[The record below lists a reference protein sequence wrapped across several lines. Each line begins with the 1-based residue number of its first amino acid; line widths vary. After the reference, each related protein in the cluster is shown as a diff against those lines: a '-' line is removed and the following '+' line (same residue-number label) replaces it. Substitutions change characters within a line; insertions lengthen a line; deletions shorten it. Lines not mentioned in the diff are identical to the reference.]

1 MSEGMSYPAAME
13 SLADDDISIAFS
25 SPNNI
30 LTVEYIRQ
38 INERNL
44 PYNIYP
50 LKRLGPEHDSNDI
63 VGNIASASH
72 IRELMRSGEEYSDF
86 VPYDSIPFEN
96 IDFKVLETITF
107 YKLRTMKLSE
117 LALLPETSPELAS
130 RFYNAIR
137 ESSSLDEFLVK
148 VKTKRFPQARIR
160 RTIYSAI
167 LGLNKA
173 DYLYEPP
180 YIRVLALNQRGAEV
194 LKKAKTTTRLP
205 ISTSVADLMS
215 RGGICERFVNM
226 ECNATDVYNILKG
239 NKMYKSDM
247 SAKIEIMEIDDEF

>member
-1 MSEGMSYPAAME
+1 M
-13 SLADDDISIAFS
+13 IK
-25 SPNNI
+25 
-30 LTVEYIRQ
+30 RQ

-44 PYNIYP
+44 PYHIYP
-50 LKRLGPEHDSNDI
+50 IERLGPEHDSRDI

-72 IRELMRSGEEYSDF
+72 IRELMRNGDKYSAF

-96 IDFKVLETITF
+96 IDFKTLEIITF

-117 LALLPETSPELAS
+117 LANLPETSAELAS

-137 ESSSLDEFLVK
+137 ESSSLDEFLIK

-167 LGLNKA
+167 LGLNKL
-173 DYLYEPP
+173 DYLYNPP
-180 YIRVLALNQRGAEV
+180 YLRVLALNKRGAEI
-194 LKKAKTTTRLP
+194 LKKAKATTNIP

-215 RGGICERFVNM
+215 RRDLCEKFVKM
-226 ECNATDVYNILKG
+226 ECNATDIYNILKG

-247 SAKIEIMEIDDEF
+247 TAKIEITETCDEF